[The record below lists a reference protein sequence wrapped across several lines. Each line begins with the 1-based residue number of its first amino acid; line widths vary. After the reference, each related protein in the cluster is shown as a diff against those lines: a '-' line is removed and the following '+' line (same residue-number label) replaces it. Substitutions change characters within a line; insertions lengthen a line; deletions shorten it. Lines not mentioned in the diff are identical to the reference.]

1 MGYPQ
6 GTSPEF
12 QVVYADEKVYDS
24 LPSALYPPSA
34 DWYIVEIF
42 ILCLEHVQAMTFGT

>member
-12 QVVYADEKVYDS
+12 QVVYADEKVYES
-24 LPSALYPPSA
+24 LPSTMYPPLS
-34 DWYIVEIF
+34 
-42 ILCLEHVQAMTFGT
+42 